1 MKSAYFYALV
11 AVLLSFSSCIPTKR
25 LTYLQEDLKTNDSI
39 VAVRRVVPPYR
50 VQVNDML
57 SIRVKALDQEL
68 VTIFNP
74 IGENDINATGEQR
87 LYYDGFTVDQ
97 HGNIRVPTL
106 GEINVLVYTVEEI
119 RETIEAMLLKD
130 YFKEDANI
138 FVTVK
143 LAGIRYVINGEIGRP
158 GSSIIYREQVTI
170 MEAIATNGDIAETG
184 DRTDVVIVRQ
194 YPQGQMVHHI
204 DLTSIDAVNSPYYY
218 IQPNDLILIN
228 PLPQKSLGTGTTGLQ
243 SFTTIITVITALTSV
258 ILLATNL

>member
-1 MKSAYFYALV
+1 
-11 AVLLSFSSCIPTKR
+11 
-25 LTYLQEDLKTNDSI
+25 
-39 VAVRRVVPPYR
+39 
-50 VQVNDML
+50 
-57 SIRVKALDQEL
+57 
-68 VTIFNP
+68 
-74 IGENDINATGEQR
+74 
-87 LYYDGFTVDQ
+87 
-97 HGNIRVPTL
+97 
-106 GEINVLVYTVEEI
+106 
-119 RETIEAMLLKD
+119 MLLKD